1 MSKKQSKELKKGE
14 ILLYKTKEGPK
25 IDVRLEDETVWLTQK
40 QMSALFTKDV
50 RTINEHIKNIFKE
63 GELSEN
69 SVIRNFRITASDGKN
84 YDTNFYNL
92 DVIISVGY
100 RVKSLR
106 DTQFRIW
113 ATKTL
118 KNHLVQGYTINQKR
132 LLSAR
137 NNFNELQTTIEFLK
151 EKAKQELLT
160 NA

>member
-25 IDVRLEDETVWLTQK
+25 IDVRLEDETVWLTHK

-100 RVKSLR
+100 RVK
-106 DTQFRIW
+106 
-113 ATKTL
+113 
-118 KNHLVQGYTINQKR
+118 
-132 LLSAR
+132 
-137 NNFNELQTTIEFLK
+137 
-151 EKAKQELLT
+151 
-160 NA
+160 

>member
-1 MSKKQSKELKKGE
+1 
-14 ILLYKTKEGPK
+14 
-25 IDVRLEDETVWLTQK
+25 
-40 QMSALFTKDV
+40 MSALFTKDV

-69 SVIRNFRITASDGKN
+69 SAIRNFQITASNGKN